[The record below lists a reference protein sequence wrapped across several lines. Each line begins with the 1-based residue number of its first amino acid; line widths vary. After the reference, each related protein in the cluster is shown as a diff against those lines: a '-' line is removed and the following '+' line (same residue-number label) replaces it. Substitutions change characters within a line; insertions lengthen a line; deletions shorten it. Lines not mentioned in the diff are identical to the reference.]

1 MAQGSFHGCCMR
13 MRHRVDA
20 AARPNLYPDWPETP
34 EHASIVVNH
43 TARTHVYLGASAY
56 CFYGSPVLDLG
67 RYVLPSPPIPSLLPS
82 PSFQCGAADFTGR
95 KHHLVCI
102 RSFDSIAALGGAFF
116 FLHTSNIFRARNTD
130 ADGLFFFAFLIQTI
144 SGVPVRCDVICDCFP
159 KPLFVIRVQ
168 ASCPCVDFVA
178 LFSKIDDAVLYASGC
193 ADYYYYWSL

>member
-116 FLHTSNIFRARNTD
+116 FFTYLKHFPRSQHGRGRPFLFCIPYSNNFWGAR
-130 ADGLFFFAFLIQTI
+130 
-144 SGVPVRCDVICDCFP
+144 SM
-159 KPLFVIRVQ
+159 
-168 ASCPCVDFVA
+168 
-178 LFSKIDDAVLYASGC
+178 
-193 ADYYYYWSL
+193 